1 MQSDD
6 NDRASFTPAK
16 GSLLPLNKI
25 EYNTAAGGARGGK
38 CEGFNS
44 VQAGHLQLVCIQC
57 IMERVL
63 VLWVGGSSFRI
74 CFLLPFC
81 ANNCHSLSCLALF
94 LLTLRFDANKGE
106 M

>member
-63 VLWVGGSSFRI
+63 VLWVGGLLFEFVSYCPFVRI
-74 CFLLPFC
+74 IVILFPALLYFY
-81 ANNCHSLSCLALF
+81 
-94 LLTLRFDANKGE
+94 
-106 M
+106 